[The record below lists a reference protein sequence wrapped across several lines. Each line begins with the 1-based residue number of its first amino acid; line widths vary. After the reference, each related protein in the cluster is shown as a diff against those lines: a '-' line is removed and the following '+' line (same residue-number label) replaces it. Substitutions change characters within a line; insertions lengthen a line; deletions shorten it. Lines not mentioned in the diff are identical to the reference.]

1 MCVYLSQKLP
11 GWKGG
16 EKPSFSVGCTRFL
29 GHLLTFSHP
38 YRHPSST
45 SNPGMPVCVGR
56 GEHRVGAGQNNL
68 SSLALWSGKTLCGCG
83 WKSSAKL
90 WVWEKASSW
99 DVRITGPCK
108 TNFGG
113 QGKLEHVISAH
124 VIPLKPRVR
133 ALLLSQT
140 PSPMIH
146 LVQCLFAAVVVTSTF
161 SSSLDRLSCCLPVTL
176 PLFCPSP
183 CFILW
188 CFLPS
193 RSTDV

>member
-1 MCVYLSQKLP
+1 MCVCLSQKLL
-11 GWKGG
+11 GWTGG
-16 EKPSFSVGCTRFL
+16 EKPSFCVGCPHFL
-29 GHLLTFSHP
+29 GHFLTFSHH

-45 SNPGMPVCVGR
+45 SDPGMPVCVGR

-68 SSLALWSGKTLCGCG
+68 SSLAVWSGKTLCGCG

-99 DVRITGPCK
+99 DVRITRPCQ

-113 QGKLEHVISAH
+113 QGKLEHDTSAH

-133 ALLLSQT
+133 DLLLSQT
-140 PSPMIH
+140 PYPMIH
-146 LVQCLFAAVVVTSTF
+146 LVPVCCCCCYF
-161 SSSLDRLSCCLPVTL
+161 SSSLDCLSCCLPVTL
-176 PLFCPSP
+176 PLLCPSP

-193 RSTDV
+193 WSTDS